1 MSCVSNDAPYSIRA
15 AVAAD
20 ASDITTLLAELGY
33 PDEVSNVR
41 ERLDRLSTRQDT
53 GVLVAVIDESVAGV
67 AAYQLMDLLERS
79 EPQCRITALVIRADE
94 RRRGLARTLIVAIES
109 LATERGCFR
118 LEVTTRPQRPA
129 ATDFYEAL
137 GFHERPRRLIKPLPG
152 PEGSGGADL
161 PDAWA

>member
-1 MSCVSNDAPYSIRA
+1 MSCVSNEAPCSIRA

-20 ASDITTLLAELGY
+20 ASDVTKLLAELGY

-41 ERLDRLSTRQDT
+41 DRLDRLSTREDA
-53 GVLVAVIDESVAGV
+53 GVLVAVIDETVAGV
-67 AAYQLMDLLERS
+67 GAYQLMDLLERS
-79 EPQCRITALVIRADE
+79 KPQCRITALVIRADE
-94 RRRGLARTLIVAIES
+94 HRRGLGRMLMVAIES

-137 GFHERPRRLIKPLPG
+137 GFSERPRRLIKLLPG
-152 PEGSGGADL
+152 P
-161 PDAWA
+161 